1 MPGVPWVFSFCMKD
15 MLHDTDMFM
24 LHDIGR
30 ATGHQPG
37 KMTEYKPGGWPQR
50 SELTSG
56 PPLLQRTHHDDS
68 RGQGGRRSTVI
79 GMIGLDD
86 NNHVWAGL

>member
-37 KMTEYKPGGWPQR
+37 KMTEYKPGGWPEVR
-50 SELTSG
+50 ADIVTSAASEDTS
-56 PPLLQRTHHDDS
+56 
-68 RGQGGRRSTVI
+68 
-79 GMIGLDD
+79 
-86 NNHVWAGL
+86 